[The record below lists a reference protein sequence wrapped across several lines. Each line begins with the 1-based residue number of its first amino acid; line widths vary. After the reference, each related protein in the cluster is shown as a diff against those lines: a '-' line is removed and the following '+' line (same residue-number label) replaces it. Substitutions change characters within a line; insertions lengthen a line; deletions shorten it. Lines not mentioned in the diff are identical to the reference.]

1 MPYGLCGLQ
10 SGGISCPAVV
20 EHCVE
25 NNERVEASVKSEKMD
40 SNLVPT
46 TTENASK
53 MPHRTSRLSNK
64 ERLLLRKQAL
74 KMKKRPVLAVGNF
87 ALIYNFQL
95 ALVVNIASSI
105 FIWVTWP

>member
-1 MPYGLCGLQ
+1 MMPYGLCGLQ
-10 SGGISCPAVV
+10 SGGIICPAVV

-25 NNERVEASVKSEKMD
+25 NNEQIEASVKMD

-46 TTENASK
+46 TMENASK